1 MVRPCVAAGNS
12 PMNKK
17 LNQNKWIESCRN
29 WKIMKNLWVRKPPQQ
44 HVSALQGA
52 RDAPLE
58 TEAPCFG
65 RGDSKKHYIASQE
78 SEHKDDIDS
87 MVPEWSQDGPR
98 MVPGL
103 GPPALQGKH
112 LSISSHE
119 DWCDGSRPAAC
130 MTTEYLQPRQWRWVN
145 DLLVARLSGHYFFQ
159 MSPGLSRAR
168 RSWIQFNFFW
178 AMPMLWLMSGSAWL
192 SCAKWRSPNLIPKN
206 EFAILLGVVKWLSI
220 KPNHPN

>member
-103 GPPALQGKH
+103 GPPALQGETSKH
-112 LSISSHE
+112 QLPWGLMRWIKARSLH
-119 DWCDGSRPAAC
+119 DHWVPAA
-130 MTTEYLQPRQWRWVN
+130 TTVAMSQWLTGGPVEWP
-145 DLLVARLSGHYFFQ
+145 LLLPNVARFE
-159 MSPGLSRAR
+159 P
-168 RSWIQFNFFW
+168 
-178 AMPMLWLMSGSAWL
+178 
-192 SCAKWRSPNLIPKN
+192 CTAKLDPI
-206 EFAILLGVVKWLSI
+206 
-220 KPNHPN
+220 